1 MDTFYKDILKLH
13 LTTFL
18 SIILILWI
26 KYEVNI

>member
-13 LTTFL
+13 PTTFL
-18 SIILILWI
+18 NIILILWI